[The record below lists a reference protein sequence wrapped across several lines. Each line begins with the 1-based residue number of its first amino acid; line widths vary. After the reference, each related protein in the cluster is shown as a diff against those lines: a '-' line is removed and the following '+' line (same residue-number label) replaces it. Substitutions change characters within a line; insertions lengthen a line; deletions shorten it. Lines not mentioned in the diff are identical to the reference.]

1 MWGDRDDSKIKGFP
15 IEATRSLTSR
25 SRIGLQRL
33 IIYTYSIPPSPRLT
47 PRSRSM
53 VDRVRQEIIAALFET
68 STINTGA
75 ILYGSFLIVDIM
87 DILPSFFQSVMD
99 RSKRKKDLIA
109 NKTEASIWVF
119 IAKDLQ
125 PSEKDGTL
133 DLIKNASGS
142 RRHRSKTFVV
152 IEAIKL
158 LDGLRSLPSTLEKD
172 GSTTEDLERETSFV
186 AVEIHE
192 ESDRHVAKSSTDVRR
207 ENINT
212 STKNGTFNSRHPPLK
227 TTFNRTH
234 GKKIDNDDR
243 IEAHQIRI
251 SEFFSLLE
259 RNGATGT
266 PSLVN
271 TELAKIYFLDIYK
284 KCKCFLIYFF
294 VLIYFGCNGL
304 WNVFFVLRGGN

>member
-1 MWGDRDDSKIKGFP
+1 
-15 IEATRSLTSR
+15 
-25 SRIGLQRL
+25 
-33 IIYTYSIPPSPRLT
+33 
-47 PRSRSM
+47 M
-53 VDRVRQEIIAALFET
+53 VDHVRQEFIAALFET
-68 STINTGA
+68 DTIKTGA
-75 ILYGSFLIVDIM
+75 ILYGSCSIVNM
-87 DILPSFFQSVMD
+87 DMGKICPSFFQSVMD

-125 PSEKDGTL
+125 PGEKDGTL

-142 RRHRSKTFVV
+142 RRHRFKTFVV

-172 GSTTEDLERETSFV
+172 GSTTEDLEREKSFV

-192 ESDRHVAKSSTDVRR
+192 ESDRRVAKSSTGVRR
-207 ENINT
+207 KNNINMKT
-212 STKNGTFNSRHPPLK
+212 GTFNCRGHPPLK
-227 TTFNRTH
+227 TTFNSTH
-234 GKKIDNDDR
+234 GKKLDNDDR
-243 IEAHQIRI
+243 IEAHQSRI
-251 SEFFSLLE
+251 SEFISLLE
-259 RNGATGT
+259 RIGATGT

-271 TELAKIYFLDIYK
+271 TELAKIYFLGIYK

-294 VLIYFGCNGL
+294 VLIHFGCNGL

>member
-1 MWGDRDDSKIKGFP
+1 MNGLMLMRRASHASSYIHIYYIF
-15 IEATRSLTSR
+15 ATTSYN
-25 SRIGLQRL
+25 LL
-33 IIYTYSIPPSPRLT
+33 SIPPFPRLN
-47 PRSRSM
+47 PHSRSM
-53 VDRVRQEIIAALFET
+53 VDRVRQEFIAALFET

-109 NKTEASIWVF
+109 NKTEAPVWVF

-125 PSEKDGTL
+125 PGEKDGTL

-152 IEAIKL
+152 IEAVKL

-172 GSTTEDLERETSFV
+172 GSTTEDLEREKSFV
-186 AVEIHE
+186 VVEIHDK
-192 ESDRHVAKSSTDVRR
+192 SDHHVAKSSTYVRR
-207 ENINT
+207 ENIHT
-212 STKNGTFNSRHPPLK
+212 RTKTGTFNCRRHPLK
-227 TTFNRTH
+227 TTFNSNY
-234 GKKIDNDDR
+234 GNKLDNDDR
-243 IEAHQIRI
+243 IKANQSRI

-266 PSLVN
+266 LSLDG
-271 TELAKIYFLDIYK
+271 TELTIIYFLGIYK
-284 KCKCFLIYFF
+284 KCKCFWFIFLF
-294 VLIYFGCNGL
+294 
-304 WNVFFVLRGGN
+304 